1 MSSSSVSG
9 STFDS
14 AKYSVIT
21 SIKAWL
27 SAAPRLR
34 RRAISSEEDMAQDQ
48 RSEERSGYETSGYR
62 ETFAAACMVYV
73 RFLMPYTIIIVF
85 PRFCS
90 PCTQV

>member
-21 SIKAWL
+21 SVKACL

-48 RSEERSGYETSGYR
+48 RSEERSGCETSGYR
-62 ETFAAACMVYV
+62 ETFAAVCTVYA
-73 RFLMPYTIIIVF
+73 RFLMP
-85 PRFCS
+85 
-90 PCTQV
+90 

>member
-21 SIKAWL
+21 SIKACL

-48 RSEERSGYETSGYR
+48 RSEERSGCETSGYR
-62 ETFAAACMVYV
+62 ETFAAVCMVYA

>member
-14 AKYSVIT
+14 TKYSVIT
-21 SIKAWL
+21 SIKASL
-27 SAAPRLR
+27 SAAPRLG

-62 ETFAAACMVYV
+62 ETFAYRLMVPFGVHGHIYYLQLLFHHV
-73 RFLMPYTIIIVF
+73 E
-85 PRFCS
+85 
-90 PCTQV
+90 